1 MSTIARDRAL
11 PSALPHDPTEDAVRT
26 HRRLTKAVVAGALA
40 AFAGLALAGCRT
52 DPAIAAYVGDTTFTE
67 EQVGSLVASGGQG
80 LTREMVVETLV
91 LGQTC
96 RNFAAE
102 KGFQPNA
109 QYGQEALAN
118 ERIDP
123 NTAFGKE
130 RAAMWSCIRATPESA
145 AKVTDEDLQY
155 VYDRLEAAGA
165 LREGATFELV
175 KPQLAGDE
183 QVSGS
188 LAFRRLWL
196 DAAAEQDISV
206 NPRYRALSYPIL
218 SNSGTVLIELTLG
231 QPANDAVENAP
242 VATPTAA
249 AA

>member
-1 MSTIARDRAL
+1 M
-11 PSALPHDPTEDAVRT
+11 RT
-26 HRRLTKAVVAGALA
+26 HRRLTKAALA
-40 AFAGLALAGCRT
+40 GTLVAVAGLALAGCRT
-52 DPAIAAYVGDTTFTE
+52 DPAVAAYVGDTVFTE
-67 EQVGSLVASGGQG
+67 QRVSDLVAAGGQG
-80 LTREMVVETLV
+80 VSREIVVETLV

-102 KGFQPNA
+102 KNFQPNTQAGQQGVA
-109 QYGQEALAN
+109 Q

-123 NTAFGKE
+123 DTAFGQE
-130 RAAMWSCIRATPESA
+130 RAAMWGCIYATPQSTEKAS
-145 AKVTDEDLQY
+145 DEDLRY

-165 LREGATFELV
+165 LKEGATFDLV

-196 DAAAEQDISV
+196 DAAAGQDISV

-231 QPANDAVENAP
+231 QPANTAVKDAPAP
-242 VATPTAA
+242 APTTTAA
-249 AA
+249 AS